1 MVDQIVTYMGAS
13 FPFFS
18 VPYPLTY
25 VKPVLED
32 QQPKKIENIT
42 QSSLMYSETEQS
54 LLSST
59 RGRRTPGVWAET
71 EQRTQH

>member
-1 MVDQIVTYMGAS
+1 MGAS

-18 VPYPLTY
+18 VPHPLTY

-54 LLSST
+54 LLSSAPRPQDSRSLGGDGT
-59 RGRRTPGVWAET
+59 KNSTLS
-71 EQRTQH
+71 